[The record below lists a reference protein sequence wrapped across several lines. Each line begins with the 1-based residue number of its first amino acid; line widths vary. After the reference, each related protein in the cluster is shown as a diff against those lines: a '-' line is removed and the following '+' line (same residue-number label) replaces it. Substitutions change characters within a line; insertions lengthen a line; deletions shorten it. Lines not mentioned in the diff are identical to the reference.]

1 MYHGKHM
8 KKTKKPAA
16 LLVSL
21 ALVLGIVVTGTI
33 AFLATNTG
41 PVVNTFTP
49 TKLSVDVEEDIEN
62 GVKRNVAV
70 KNTGDVDAYVRA
82 MVVFSWVNEKGEVL
96 GEAVDAG
103 DYTIEWMPDKDG
115 VQNGWVKSGNYYYF
129 TKKVGSQAETDV
141 LFTDCAPVA
150 ANVPEGYSLSVEI
163 LAQTIQADGEDE
175 KGNKPIELAWGVDI
189 VDGKVV
195 PASIEQ

>member
-33 AFLATNTG
+33 AFLVTNTG

-62 GVKRNVAV
+62 GVKSNVAV
-70 KNTGDVDAYVRA
+70 RNTGDVDAYVRA

-103 DYTIEWMPDKDG
+103 DYTITWMPDMDDTKDG

-129 TKKVGSQAETDV
+129 TEKVGAQAETDV
-141 LFTDCAPVA
+141 LFTNCAPVA

-163 LAQTIQADGEDE
+163 LAQTIQADGVDSATG
-175 KGNKPIELAWGVDI
+175 KTPVMIAWGVQPEEL
-189 VDGKVV
+189 K
-195 PASIEQ
+195 

>member
-21 ALVLGIVVTGTI
+21 ALVLGIVVTGTV
-33 AFLATNTG
+33 AFLVTNTG

-62 GVKRNVAV
+62 GVKSNVAV

-103 DYTIEWMPDKDG
+103 DYTITWMPDMDNTQEG

-129 TKKVGSQAETDV
+129 TEKVDAQAETDV
-141 LFTDCAPVA
+141 LFTNCAPVA

-163 LAQTIQADGEDE
+163 LAQTIQADGMGKDA
-175 KGNKPIELAWGVDI
+175 NNQNATPVMIAWGVQPEDL
-189 VDGKVV
+189 K
-195 PASIEQ
+195 

>member
-33 AFLATNTG
+33 AFLVTNTG

-62 GVKRNVAV
+62 GVKSNVAV
-70 KNTGDVDAYVRA
+70 RNTGDVDAYVRA

-103 DYTIEWMPDKDG
+103 DYTITWMPDMDDTKDG

-129 TKKVGSQAETDV
+129 TEKVDAQAETDV
-141 LFTDCAPVA
+141 LFTNCAPVA

-163 LAQTIQADGEDE
+163 LAQTIQADGVDSATG
-175 KGNKPIELAWGVDI
+175 KTPVMIAWGVQ
-189 VDGKVV
+189 
-195 PASIEQ
+195 PETLS